1 MDLGLSGRVV
11 VITGAGAGIGRA
23 CAEAF
28 VREGAHVVAGDI
40 SVAGL
45 AEIEGPGTV
54 TPCVIDLLQADGPI
68 ELVKAAQNKFETVD
82 CVVNNIGGAAVRDSF
97 LDVDDDAWSAML
109 NKNMMV
115 MVRTCRAALPFML
128 KKKRGAIVNLAST
141 SGRQPDAY
149 MVDYCAAK
157 SAVLSITKSLSIE
170 FGPQGVRANSVSP
183 GTTRTPAVL
192 RSIGTVMAQKWGLG
206 TEDALSYHAR
216 EFHRM
221 PLGRVGEPADV
232 AAVVTFLASDV
243 ARQVTGAEYVV
254 DGGLLKAH

>member
-1 MDLGLSGRVV
+1 MDLGLVGRVI
-11 VITGAGAGIGRA
+11 VITGGGAGIGRA
-23 CAEAF
+23 CVEAF
-28 VREGAHVVAGDI
+28 MKEGAHIVAGDI
-40 SVAGL
+40 ALDGL
-45 AEIEGPGTV
+45 RDVKGPGTL
-54 TPCVIDLLQADGPI
+54 TPHAVDLLAPEGPA
-68 ELVKAAQNKFETVD
+68 ELVKVAEKEFGTVD
-82 CVVNNIGGAAVRDSF
+82 CVVNNIGGAAVRESF
-97 LDVDDDAWSAML
+97 LDVDDQAWSAML

-115 MVRTCRAALPFML
+115 MVRTCRAALPHML
-128 KKKRGAIVNLAST
+128 AKKRGAIVNLAST

-157 SAVLSITKSLSIE
+157 SAVLSITKSISIE
-170 FGPQGVRANSVSP
+170 FGPHGIRANSVSP

-192 RSIGTVMAQKWGLG
+192 RSIGTVMAEKWGLG

-232 AAVVTFLASDV
+232 AAVVLFLASDA

>member
-1 MDLGLSGRVV
+1 MK
-11 VITGAGAGIGRA
+11 
-23 CAEAF
+23 
-28 VREGAHVVAGDI
+28 EGAHIVAGDI
-40 SVAGL
+40 VLDG
-45 AEIEGPGTV
+45 IKDIKGPGTL
-54 TPCVIDLLQADGPI
+54 TPYAVDLLAPEGPV
-68 ELVKAAQNKFETVD
+68 ELVKAAEKEFGTVD
-82 CVVNNIGGAAVRDSF
+82 CVVNNIGGAAVRESF
-97 LDVDDDAWSAML
+97 LDVDDAAWSAML

-115 MVRTCRAALPFML
+115 MVRTCRAALPHML

-157 SAVLSITKSLSIE
+157 SAVLSVTKSLSIE
-170 FGPQGVRANSVSP
+170 FGPHGIRANSVSP

-192 RSIGTVMAQKWGLG
+192 RSIGTVMAEKWGLG

-232 AAVVTFLASDV
+232 AAVVLFLASDV
-243 ARQVTGAEYVV
+243 SRQVTGAEYVV